1 MTPVLLSEGGYQE
14 FTLSGGDWVI
24 LVGAALTAV
33 LALVVGYF
41 LMQGVLAADKGTPKM
56 IEIADAIQEGAM
68 AYLKRQFKTIAVILI
83 PLAIVVFVTSVG
95 REEGRRHRGALVHA
109 VGPVPQRCASSAAA
123 SCRASRASSA

>member
-1 MTPVLLSEGGYQE
+1 SFDRLALCGEPDQRPGDQPVTPVFLSEGGYQE

-68 AYLKRQFKTIAVILI
+68 AYLKRQFKTIAIILV
-83 PLAIVVFVTSVG
+83 PVAVLVFVTSVQVLKPD
-95 REEGRRHRGALVHA
+95 GAE
-109 VGPVPQRCASSAAA
+109 
-123 SCRASRASSA
+123 